1 MMLTSEVGRESTM
14 AHRLACASPPT
25 CLQQNALRGCK
36 EAPWLFGLSR
46 IRESLAGCR
55 LVRQGACGASVLGA
69 GRFWLGLGPGLD
81 QAALSAGHTLWCQ
94 LHRHCRDCPPAWP
107 RPRCAGFPQ
116 EFRAGCEGAV
126 IGRRLRRPVVAGAVW
141 VPEARWAAQHS
152 LSLTR
157 WGPRGPW
164 CKWNWESTDDGLAL
178 HYPPNPIPMLL
189 RASTDFPAGH
199 IPMVDC

>member
-1 MMLTSEVGRESTM
+1 MLTSEVGRENTVT
-14 AHRLACASPPT
+14 HHHLACASPPPAFSKMH
-25 CLQQNALRGCK
+25 LGGARR
-36 EAPWLFGLSR
+36 LSR
-46 IRESLAGCR
+46 IKESLAGYH

-126 IGRRLRRPVVAGAVW
+126 IRRRLRRPVVAGAVW

-152 LSLTR
+152 LSFTR

-164 CKWNWESTDDGLAL
+164 CKWRLGI
-178 HYPPNPIPMLL
+178 H
-189 RASTDFPAGH
+189 R
-199 IPMVDC
+199 